1 MTHIELI
8 NELRDNAE
16 DAFKLSR
23 QYPNNQV
30 NSALL
35 LGYIYALDSLTQILC
50 SGVSSDKNLA
60 VVLKFQ
66 KERLLDFAIK
76 EREDK

>member
-16 DAFKLSR
+16 EAFKISR
-23 QYPNNQV
+23 RRPNNKI

-50 SGVSSDKNLA
+50 SGISGDKNLTT
-60 VVLKFQ
+60 VLEFQ
-66 KERLLDFAIK
+66 KERLLDFAME